1 MADDNNIE
9 FSDDSVSKAQDIKN
23 AMKEIARETGMA
35 NKEMQKNGE
44 MITFVSSMYS
54 KITSSASKVSEL
66 QASAAKS
73 TKATAKAV
81 KEQEANQNRVKDLN
95 IEINKLYKR
104 AKT

>member
-44 MITFVSSMYS
+44 NRRAGFE
-54 KITSSASKVSEL
+54 KVSEPCPRR
-66 QASAAKS
+66 
-73 TKATAKAV
+73 
-81 KEQEANQNRVKDLN
+81 RVG
-95 IEINKLYKR
+95 
-104 AKT
+104 